1 MIAVAQ
7 RLQGKR
13 ILDGKRHSRVGEL
26 RRNQLRLG
34 QQIFGINAA
43 GSLVAQLHF
52 HRRQGGQHSDLD
64 RQGARL
70 LVELGTSEV
79 LERLSQAPIRQ
90 IESAAFGL
98 RQGTRVEPYS
108 PFDEIHGL
116 LRKWSY
122 GDSRAR

>member
-1 MIAVAQ
+1 
-7 RLQGKR
+7 
-13 ILDGKRHSRVGEL
+13 L
-26 RRNQLRLG
+26 RRNQLRLS
-34 QQIFGINAA
+34 QQILGINAA
-43 GSLVAQLHF
+43 GSLVPQLHF
-52 HRRQGGQHSDLD
+52 HRRQGGQHSDLG

-79 LERLSQAPIRQ
+79 LKRLSQAPIRQ

-116 LRKWSY
+116 LRKWS
-122 GDSRAR
+122 